1 MPQVGTACMAQSIP
15 PINQGDTISL
25 PFPNNPSISA
35 CIMGHRWLYRLIM
48 NHASESHL
56 SFWENCLRLFG
67 KHLRGG
73 SHFAEN
79 TAIAYRGD
87 VAAFIEYLNGQFAI
101 VGQNPCDLDEKSKV
115 TEFTIRGY
123 LISLR
128 KAGLKST
135 SIARKLEAL
144 KMFFDFLISIKK
156 VSNNPARQIDPIKAE
171 PYRAEYLSEEEARFL
186 IEQTWPGD
194 QFTSLRNKAMI
205 EVFYSC
211 GLRLAELASLNL
223 KSLDFNGSLVKV
235 IGKGSKYR
243 QVPIGRPTMRVVT
256 DYLMERSRLLAK
268 NGKPNEIAVFLNTRG
283 GRVTARSVGRII
295 KEHLLKS
302 SEKTGLSTHS
312 LRHSFATHLLTAGAN
327 LRAVQQMLGHSSLKT
342 TQKYSHITT
351 GRLISVYKRA
361 HPRAEE
367 K

>member
-1 MPQVGTACMAQSIP
+1 M
-15 PINQGDTISL
+15 NQA
-25 PFPNNPSISA
+25 P
-35 CIMGHRWLYRLIM
+35 
-48 NHASESHL
+48 ESHQPY
-56 SFWENCLRLFG
+56 WNECLGLFE
-67 KHLRGG
+67 KHLKGG

-79 TAIAYRGD
+79 TAIAYYGD
-87 VAAFIEYLNGQFAI
+87 IAAFIKYLEESGETKRDI
-101 VGQNPCDLDEKSKV
+101 

-123 LISLR
+123 LITIR

-144 KMFFDFLISIKK
+144 KMFFDFLISIKRH
-156 VSNNPARQIDPIKAE
+156 SSNPARQIDPIKTE
-171 PYRAEYLSEEEARFL
+171 PYRAEYLSEEEARYL

-194 QFTSLRNKAMI
+194 QFRALRNKAMLEI
-205 EVFYSC
+205 FYDC
-211 GLRLAELASLNL
+211 GLRLAELTSLNL
-223 KSLDFNGSLVKV
+223 KSLDFSSSLIRVL
-235 IGKGSKYR
+235 GKGSKFR
-243 QVPIGRPTMRVVT
+243 QVPIGRSTMQVVS
-256 DYLMERSRLLAK
+256 DYLIERSRLLAIIE
-268 NGKPNEIAVFLNTRG
+268 KPNEQAVFINTRG
-283 GRVTARSVGRII
+283 GRMTPRSIGRIV
-295 KEHLLKS
+295 KEYLQKC

-351 GRLISVYKRA
+351 GRLISVYKRS

>member
-1 MPQVGTACMAQSIP
+1 M
-15 PINQGDTISL
+15 NQT
-25 PFPNNPSISA
+25 P
-35 CIMGHRWLYRLIM
+35 
-48 NHASESHL
+48 ESHQPY
-56 SFWENCLRLFG
+56 WNDCLELFE
-67 KHLRGG
+67 KHLKGG
-73 SHFAEN
+73 AHFAEN

-87 VAAFIEYLNGQFAI
+87 IAAFIKYL
-101 VGQNPCDLDEKSKV
+101 EKSGE
-115 TEFTIRGY
+115 TTRDISEFTIRGY
-123 LISLR
+123 LITIR
-128 KAGLKST
+128 KAGLKNS

-144 KMFFDFLISIKK
+144 KMFFDFLVSIKRH
-156 VSNNPARQIDPIKAE
+156 SGNPARQIDPIKTE
-171 PYRAEYLSEEEARFL
+171 PYRAEYLSEEEARYL

-194 QFTSLRNKAMI
+194 QFTAIRNKAMI
-205 EVFYSC
+205 EIFYNC

-223 KSLDFNGSLVKV
+223 KSLDFNNSLVKV
-235 IGKGSKYR
+235 LGKGSKFR
-243 QVPIGRPTMRVVT
+243 QVPIGRPTMQAVSS
-256 DYLMERSRLLAK
+256 YLMERSRLLATI
-268 NGKPNEIAVFLNTRG
+268 GKPGEFAVFINARG
-283 GRVTARSVGRII
+283 GRMAPRSIGRIV
-295 KEHLLKS
+295 KEHLQKS

>member
-1 MPQVGTACMAQSIP
+1 M
-15 PINQGDTISL
+15 NQK
-25 PFPNNPSISA
+25 P
-35 CIMGHRWLYRLIM
+35 
-48 NHASESHL
+48 ESHQ
-56 SFWENCLRLFG
+56 SYWSECLQLFE
-67 KHLRGG
+67 KHLKGG

-87 VAAFIEYLNGQFAI
+87 VAAFIKYLEESSIGQDPGGLGKPI
-101 VGQNPCDLDEKSKV
+101 KSESQGFGPTSI

-123 LISLR
+123 LITLR

-144 KMFFDFLISIKK
+144 KMFFDFLISIKRQ
-156 VSNNPARQIDPIKAE
+156 SSNPARQIDPIKTE
-171 PYRAEYLSEEEARFL
+171 PYRAEYLSEEEARYL
-186 IEQTWPGD
+186 IEQAWPGD
-194 QFTSLRNKAMI
+194 EFMALRNKAMI
-205 EVFYSC
+205 EIFYNC
-211 GLRLAELASLNL
+211 GLRLAELTSLNL
-223 KSLDFNGSLVKV
+223 KSLDFNNSLIKV
-235 IGKGSKYR
+235 LGKGSKYR
-243 QVPIGRPTMRVVT
+243 QVPVGRPTMQVVSS
-256 DYLMERSRLLAK
+256 YLVVRSRLLAEL
-268 NGKPNEIAVFLNTRG
+268 GKPNEYAVFINTRG
-283 GRVTARSVGRII
+283 GRMTPRSIGRIV
-295 KEHLLKS
+295 KEHLLKC

-367 K
+367 T